1 MLFIA
6 CQPSNRLSIF
16 LLQKFLSLLNKSS
29 FHSAQI
35 YCYKVLKRIMNL
47 ELAVSFPVNFNEY
60 HIWSMT
66 NCWTLGNRGPFNPY
80 SDRLFFCSLKKKK
93 KSLILTLKKRT
104 IFFSFF
110 SLSDADENAFRG
122 GFSAQQK
129 VSIQPDN
136 RIKRRIRCSLIF
148 RD

>member
-6 CQPSNRLSIF
+6 CQPSNLLSIF

-29 FHSAQI
+29 FHSAQM
-35 YCYKVLKRIMNL
+35 YCNKVLERIMNL
-47 ELAVSFPVNFNEY
+47 ELAVSFPVNLNEY

-80 SDRLFFCSLKKKK
+80 SAGLFAKPKKKK
-93 KSLILTLKKRT
+93 KIFDFDIKEAHDFPPSFSPFMMGIKK
-104 IFFSFF
+104 
-110 SLSDADENAFRG
+110 AFRG

-129 VSIQPDN
+129 LSIQLVN
-136 RIKRRIRCSLIF
+136 RIKRRIRCSVIF

>member
-29 FHSAQI
+29 SHSAQI

-66 NCWTLGNRGPFNPY
+66 NCWTLSNRGPFNPH
-80 SDRLFFCSLKKKK
+80 SVGLFFHSLKKKK
-93 KSLILTLKKRT
+93 KKKE
-104 IFFSFF
+104 IFDFDIKEAQVFFFSFSPF
-110 SLSDADENAFRG
+110 WCGWKCFPRGVSLHNKNFQFNQIIELNAG
-122 GFSAQQK
+122 
-129 VSIQPDN
+129 
-136 RIKRRIRCSLIF
+136 
-148 RD
+148 